1 MYKKLKVYQG
11 SQRNDQA
18 VPKILLVGQWL
29 ETIGF
34 SIGNRIEVEYTADKI
49 MIAKVTE
56 AESDT
61 VSSAFA
67 VSFHR
72 RGKNFFARDTLRSGA
87 QRELLENKT

>member
-1 MYKKLKVYQG
+1 MYKRLKVYQG
-11 SQRNDQA
+11 SQRNDKA

-56 AESDT
+56 AESDI
-61 VSSAFA
+61 SEKRGMLFAFHGENR
-67 VSFHR
+67 FLR
-72 RGKNFFARDTLRSGA
+72 RVADRFCCP
-87 QRELLENKT
+87 